1 MELLL
6 LIYLIGCFCALC
18 LFITTTRQDWL
29 DGCDVS
35 LADILVALTMS
46 IGSWCTFILC
56 LIGIWASNVVLFKG
70 RKK

>member
-6 LIYLIGCFCALC
+6 LIYLIGCFCALSC
-18 LFITTTRQDWL
+18 CIATTTQDWL
-29 DGCDVS
+29 EGFDVS
-35 LADILVALTMS
+35 LADILAALIMS

-56 LIGIWASNVVLFKG
+56 LVGDWASDVVVFKG